1 MRKFVFGSF
10 VTGLLVAVAMLAMP
24 VRESHA
30 VPACDGPCPVTRQP
44 ASQSQ
49 GNMSPWWAI
58 CGISS
63 AAAEIIGAAAN
74 GNNKNDPR
82 QSTLFEAGWYAA
94 VCPAMLPWALFV
106 SATCPD
112 NRATLAIA
120 RLAHRYG
127 LTHPSADWTPFT
139 NAYGQACRDGTLS
152 PAFLAFLRANGLRV
166 GNALRGPNP

>member
-1 MRKFVFGSF
+1 MRKFIVGSF
-10 VTGLLVAVAMLAMP
+10 VTGLLVAVTLLAMP
-24 VRESHA
+24 VREGHA
-30 VPACDGPCPVTRQP
+30 APACEVNCAPRLSG
-44 ASQSQ
+44 SQSQ
-49 GNMSPWWAI
+49 SNMSPWWAI

-63 AAAEIIGAAAN
+63 AAAEIIGAVAH
-74 GNNKNDPR
+74 GNDKNDPR

-94 VCPAMLPWALFV
+94 ICPAMLPWALFV

-127 LTHPSADWTPFT
+127 LTHPQADWTAFT

-152 PAFLAFLRANGLRV
+152 PAFLSFLRANGMRV
-166 GNALRGPNP
+166 GNALRAANP